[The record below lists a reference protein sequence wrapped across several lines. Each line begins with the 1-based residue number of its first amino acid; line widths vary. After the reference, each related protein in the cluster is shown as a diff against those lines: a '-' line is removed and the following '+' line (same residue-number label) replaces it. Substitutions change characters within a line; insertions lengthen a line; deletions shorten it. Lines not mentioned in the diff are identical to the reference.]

1 MLSVATE
8 IIQDKSIHFIEG
20 AFCNETQKT
29 GGYLFCYTD
38 GCCYVEYPGGE
49 NPSPQPRI
57 FEYVAGNAEWSHAD
71 GVDLG
76 GKWVYSE
83 VFTSFYNHSSSC
95 SLSGRS
101 DSSGIVAP
109 GVRSYSRVAN
119 GYIWD
124 TAYAYYWVDI

>member
-1 MLSVATE
+1 MKLKRLAATCFATLMAVATLAT
-8 IIQDKSIHFIEG
+8 SASAAEG
-20 AFCNETQKT
+20 
-29 GGYLFCYTD
+29 
-38 GCCYVEYPGGE
+38 YVEYPGGE
-49 NPSPQPRI
+49 NPSPQPRVV
-57 FEYVAGNAEWSHAD
+57 EYVAGNAEWSHAD

-124 TAYAYYWVDI
+124 TAYAYYWVDV